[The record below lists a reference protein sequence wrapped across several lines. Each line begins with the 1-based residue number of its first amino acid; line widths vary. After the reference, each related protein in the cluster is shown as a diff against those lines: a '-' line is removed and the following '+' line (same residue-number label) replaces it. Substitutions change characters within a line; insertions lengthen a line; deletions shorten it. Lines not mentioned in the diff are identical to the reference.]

1 MPKVSTTDSPRE
13 ADVVVVG
20 SGHNGLVAAAYLA
33 KAGLD
38 VLVVEA
44 APTAGGMTSTNP
56 FEPEA
61 PEYMINEASIQ
72 ASLFRTTTIDSDLG
86 LSRKYGLK
94 QTVIDP
100 AHFQLAADGSSLG
113 LWRDPRRTAAELEY
127 FSKKDARALLELYD
141 VIDAAVE
148 IGLPMMQT
156 NVTQPEVKNILKAAK
171 GAVKNRKQMAAL
183 GRWMTSSQAEAIE
196 ESFEHDMIR
205 APLLTSLP
213 FMPFDADLSGW
224 SLIYLGVL
232 SKYGV
237 AMFHG
242 GTGSLPRA
250 LMGVIRDH
258 GGEILTSSP
267 VEEIIVANN
276 RATGVR
282 IRGGREI
289 TARRAVLTA
298 CSPKT
303 TLTRLLPR
311 GVLEPKIQNAAD
323 HIPTMKRGISDLKVN
338 VALSGTI
345 DMSRHEKWR
354 GDGIDLRLACNCYHT
369 YEQALA
375 AARSCVR
382 GQVPDAIPGLAQ
394 VTNAFDPSMSPA
406 GKDLWWFWSGLA
418 PSIPD
423 EGWDVARKQITESV
437 IRDAD
442 EYYKGVEELQVAVRP
457 LVMPDIEER
466 FWAIDGSVYHVD
478 PTIARFGPN
487 KPVVGLSGYTT
498 PVDGLFLT
506 GSGTHPV
513 AGISGMPGQ
522 NAARTMLK
530 QLAREDKGGRFAA
543 LADKRKAEKARKRS
557 QYVAQ
562 DRGYD
567 YSGGQND
574 PFPTTPVG
582 SAVAARKAEIERTT
596 RGA

>member
-1 MPKVSTTDSPRE
+1 MTNELPRE

-20 SGHNGLVAAAYLA
+20 SGHNGMVAAAYLA

-44 APTAGGMTSTNP
+44 ADTVGGMTSTNP

-61 PEYMINEASIQ
+61 PGYTINEASIQ
-72 ASLFRTTTIDSDLG
+72 ASLFRTTTIDADLG
-86 LSRKYGLK
+86 LSRNHGLR

-113 LWRDPRRTAAELEY
+113 LWRDPRKTAAELEY
-127 FSKKDARALLELYD
+127 FSKKDAKALIELYE
-141 VIDAAVE
+141 VIDAAVAV
-148 IGLPMMQT
+148 GLPMMQT
-156 NVTQPEVKNILKAAK
+156 NVVEPEIKNILKSARAL
-171 GAVKNRKQMAAL
+171 AKNREQLLAL
-183 GRWMTSSQAEAIE
+183 GRWMSSSQAEAIE

-232 SKYGV
+232 SRYGV

-242 GTGSLPRA
+242 GTGSLVKA
-250 LMGVIRDH
+250 LAGVIKDNR
-258 GGEILTSSP
+258 GEIITGSP
-267 VEEIIVANN
+267 VEELIVTNN
-276 RATGVR
+276 RCTGVR

-311 GVLEPKIQNAAD
+311 GVLEPKRQVAAD
-323 HIPTMKRGISDLKVN
+323 HIPTRKRGIADAKVN
-338 VALSGTI
+338 VALSGRI
-345 DMSRHEKWR
+345 DMSKHEKWR

-369 YEQALA
+369 YEQALE

-394 VTNAFDPSMSPA
+394 VTNAFDPSMSPE
-406 GKDLWWFWSGLA
+406 GKDLWWFWTGLT
-418 PSIPD
+418 PSFPE
-423 EGWDVARKQITESV
+423 EGWDVARKKITDSIV
-437 IRDAD
+437 SDA
-442 EYYKGVEELQVAVRP
+442 EQYYKGVEELQVAVRP
-457 LVMPDIEER
+457 LVLPDIEER

-478 PTIARFGPN
+478 PTLSRFGPN
-487 KPVVGLSGYTT
+487 KPVAGFAGYKT
-498 PVDGLFLT
+498 PVDGLYLT

-522 NAARTMLK
+522 NAARTLLK
-530 QLAREDKGGRFAA
+530 HLQLEDKGGR
-543 LADKRKAEKARKRS
+543 LGVMKERVSKLRL
-557 QYVAQ
+557 
-562 DRGYD
+562 RGTDVYD
-567 YSGGQND
+567 SGQND
-574 PFPTTPVG
+574 PFPV
-582 SAVAARKAEIERTT
+582 T
-596 RGA
+596 R

>member
-1 MPKVSTTDSPRE
+1 MPQSPKNELPRE

-38 VLVVEA
+38 VVVVEA
-44 APTAGGMTSTNP
+44 SATAGGMTSTNP

-61 PEYMINEASIQ
+61 PEYTINEASIQ
-72 ASLFRTTTIDSDLG
+72 ASLFRTTTIDADLG
-86 LSRKYGLK
+86 LSRKYGLR

-113 LWRDPRRTAAELEY
+113 LWRDPRKTADELAY

-156 NVTQPEVKNILKAAK
+156 NVTRPELMKVFK
-171 GAVKNRKQMAAL
+171 AVKGVAKNRQQLVNL

-196 ESFEHDMIR
+196 DSFEHDMIR

-242 GTGSLPRA
+242 GTGSLPKA
-250 LMGVIRDH
+250 LIGVIRDH
-258 GGEILTSSP
+258 GGEVITSSP
-267 VEEIIVANN
+267 VEQLLVSGN
-276 RATGVR
+276 RCTGVR
-282 IRGGREI
+282 VAGGQEI
-289 TARRAVLTA
+289 KARRAVLTA

-303 TLTRLLPR
+303 TLTRLLPP
-311 GVLEPKIQNAAD
+311 GVLEPKKQNAAN
-323 HIPTMKRGISDLKVN
+323 HIPTKKRGISDYKLN
-338 VALSGTI
+338 VALSGRI
-345 DMSRHEKWR
+345 DMSKHEKWR

-369 YEQALA
+369 YEQALE
-375 AARSCVR
+375 AARACVR

-394 VTNAFDPSMSPA
+394 VTNAFDPSMSPP
-406 GKDLWWFWSGLA
+406 GKDLWWFWTGLV
-418 PSIPD
+418 PSIPAD
-423 EGWDVARKQITESV
+423 GWDVARKQVTDSV
-437 IRDAD
+437 MRDA
-442 EYYKGVEELQVAVRP
+442 EQYYKGVESLEVARRP
-457 LVMPDIEER
+457 LALPDIEER

-478 PTIARFGPN
+478 PTLSRFGPN
-487 KPVVGLSGYTT
+487 KPVAGFAGYTT

-530 QLAREDKGGRFAA
+530 QFGVEDGGGRLGVLRARLARERTLKGE
-543 LADKRKAEKARKRS
+543 D
-557 QYVAQ
+557 QYS
-562 DRGYD
+562 
-567 YSGGQND
+567 SGTND
-574 PFPTTPVG
+574 PFPSSPPVSSTT
-582 SAVAARKAEIERTT
+582 T
-596 RGA
+596 

>member
-1 MPKVSTTDSPRE
+1 MSEVRPSNTEGTPKE

-44 APTAGGMTSTNP
+44 SATAGGMTSTNS
-56 FEPEA
+56 FAPEA
-61 PEYMINEASIQ
+61 PEYTINEASIQ
-72 ASLFRTTTIDSDLG
+72 ASLFRTTTINQDLE
-86 LSRKYGLK
+86 LATRYGLR

-113 LWRDPRRTAAELEY
+113 LWRDPNKTAAELAH
-127 FSKKDARALLELYD
+127 FSKKDARALIELYE

-156 NVTQPEVKNILKAAK
+156 NVVQPEIKSILKAAK
-171 GAVKNRKQMAAL
+171 GVAKNRKQL
-183 GRWMTSSQAEAIE
+183 ISIGRWMASSQTEAVE

-232 SKYGV
+232 SRYGV

-242 GTGSLPRA
+242 GTGSLPKA
-250 LMGVIRDH
+250 LISVIRDN
-258 GGEILTSSP
+258 GGDIITNSP
-267 VEEIIVANN
+267 VEELIIEHN
-276 RATGVR
+276 RCTGVR
-282 IRGGREI
+282 VRGGAEI
-289 TARRAVLTA
+289 RARRGVLTA

-311 GVLEPKIQNAAD
+311 GVLEPKKQNAAD
-323 HIPTMKRGISDLKVN
+323 HIPTRKRGIADAKVN
-338 VALSGTI
+338 VALSGRI
-345 DMSRHEKWR
+345 DMSKHEKWR
-354 GDGIDLRLACNCYHT
+354 GDGIDLRIACNCYHT
-369 YEQALA
+369 YEQAKE

-406 GKDLWWFWSGLA
+406 GKDLWWFWTGLT
-418 PSIPD
+418 PSFPE
-423 EGWDVARKQITESV
+423 EGWDVARKKITDS
-437 IRDAD
+437 IIKDAD
-442 EYYKGVEELQVAVRP
+442 EYYKGVEDLQVAVRP
-457 LVMPDIEER
+457 LVLPDVEER

-478 PTIARFGPN
+478 PTISRFGPN
-487 KPVVGLSGYTT
+487 KPVAGFAGYRT
-498 PVDGLFLT
+498 PVEGLFLT

-530 QLAREDKGGRFAA
+530 QFKLEDKGGRLGILADRLRRDRGRAA
-543 LADKRKAEKARKRS
+543 LLADP
-557 QYVAQ
+557 YT
-562 DRGYD
+562 
-567 YSGGQND
+567 GGQND
-574 PFPTTPVG
+574 PFPG
-582 SAVAARKAEIERTT
+582 QE
-596 RGA
+596 

>member
-1 MPKVSTTDSPRE
+1 MPDVHPGTSQPPRE
-13 ADVVVVG
+13 VDVVVVG

-33 KAGLD
+33 KAGLE

-44 APTAGGMTSTNP
+44 AATAGGMTSTNT
-56 FEPEA
+56 FAPEA
-61 PEYMINEASIQ
+61 PEYTLNEASIQ
-72 ASLFRTTTIDSDLG
+72 ASLFRTTTINDDLE
-86 LSRKYGLK
+86 LSTKYGLR

-113 LWRDPRRTAAELEY
+113 LWRDPRRTASELEY
-127 FSKKDARALLELYD
+127 FSKKDARALLELYE

-156 NVTQPEVKNILKAAK
+156 NVVAPDIKAILKAAK
-171 GAVKNRKQMAAL
+171 GVAKNRQQLSAL
-183 GRWMTSSQAEAIE
+183 GRWMSSSQVEAVE

-242 GTGSLPRA
+242 GTGSLPKA
-250 LMGVIRDH
+250 LIGVLKDNRGDI
-258 GGEILTSSP
+258 ITSSP
-267 VEEIIVANN
+267 VEQLIVEGN
-276 RATGVR
+276 RCTGVR
-282 IRGGREI
+282 IAGGTEI
-289 TARRAVLTA
+289 RARRGVLTA

-311 GVLEPKIQNAAD
+311 GILEHKKQVAAD
-323 HIPTMKRGISDLKVN
+323 HIPTRKRGIADAKVN
-338 VALSGTI
+338 VALSGRVN
-345 DMSRHEKWR
+345 MSKHEKWR

-369 YEQALA
+369 YQQAID
-375 AARSCVR
+375 AARACVR

-394 VTNAFDPSMSPA
+394 VTNAFDPSMSPK
-406 GKDLWWFWSGLA
+406 GKDLWWFWTGLT
-418 PSIPD
+418 PSFPE
-423 EGWDVARKQITESV
+423 EGWDVARKKITDS
-437 IRDAD
+437 IIKDAD
-442 EYYKGVEELQVAVRP
+442 EYYRGVEDLQIAVRP
-457 LVMPDIEER
+457 LVLPDIEER

-487 KPVVGLSGYTT
+487 KPVTGFAGYRT
-498 PVDGLFLT
+498 PVEGLFLT

-530 QLAREDKGGRFAA
+530 QFHLEDKGGRLGILKDRLWRDRRRAAA
-543 LADKRKAEKARKRS
+543 LTTDP
-557 QYVAQ
+557 YT
-562 DRGYD
+562 
-567 YSGGQND
+567 SGPND
-574 PFPTTPVG
+574 PFPG
-582 SAVAARKAEIERTT
+582 QE
-596 RGA
+596 

>member
-1 MPKVSTTDSPRE
+1 MSKAAQPPRE

-44 APTAGGMTSTNP
+44 SPTAGGMTSTNS
-56 FEPEA
+56 FAPEA

-72 ASLFRTTTIDSDLG
+72 ASLFRTTTIDQDLG
-86 LSRKYGLK
+86 LSRNYGLR

-113 LWRDPRRTAAELEY
+113 LWRDPRKTAGELEY
-127 FSKKDARALLELYD
+127 FSKKDARALLELYE

-156 NVTQPEVKNILKAAK
+156 NVTQPEIKSILKSARAL
-171 GAVKNRKQMAAL
+171 VKNRGQLAAL
-183 GRWMTSSQAEAIE
+183 GRWMSSSQAEAVE

-232 SKYGV
+232 SRYGV

-242 GTGSLPRA
+242 GTGSLPKA
-250 LMGVIRDH
+250 LIGVIKDH
-258 GGEILTSSP
+258 RGDVITNSP
-267 VEEIIVANN
+267 VEQLIIEGN
-276 RATGVR
+276 RCSGVR
-282 IRGGREI
+282 VAGGAEIR
-289 TARRAVLTA
+289 ARRAVLTA

-303 TLTRLLPR
+303 TLTQLLPR
-311 GVLEPKIQNAAD
+311 GVLEPKKQVAAD
-323 HIPTMKRGISDLKVN
+323 HIPTRKRGIADAKVN
-338 VALSGTI
+338 VALSGRV
-345 DMSRHEKWR
+345 DMSKHEKWR

-369 YEQALA
+369 YEQALE

-394 VTNAFDPSMSPA
+394 VTNAFDPSMSPP
-406 GKDLWWFWSGLA
+406 GKDLWWFWTGLT
-418 PSIPD
+418 PSYPE
-423 EGWDVARKQITESV
+423 EGWDVARKKITDS
-437 IRDAD
+437 IIKDA
-442 EYYKGVEELQVAVRP
+442 EQYYKGVEDLQVAIRP
-457 LVMPDIEER
+457 LVLPDIEER

-478 PTIARFGPN
+478 PTISRFGPN
-487 KPVVGLSGYTT
+487 KPVSGFAGYRT
-498 PVDGLFLT
+498 PVEGLFLT

-530 QLAREDKGGRFAA
+530 HFRIEDSGGRLGA
-543 LADKRKAEKARKRS
+543 LRSRLTREKA
-557 QYVAQ
+557 AA
-562 DRGYD
+562 DP
-567 YSGGQND
+567 YSSGPND
-574 PFPTTPVG
+574 PFPN
-582 SAVAARKAEIERTT
+582 AM
-596 RGA
+596 

>member
-1 MPKVSTTDSPRE
+1 MKHTPPPRD

-44 APTAGGMTSTNP
+44 SPTAGGMTSTNP
-56 FEPEA
+56 FAPEA
-61 PEYMINEASIQ
+61 PEYTINEASIQ
-72 ASLFRTTTIDSDLG
+72 ASLFRTTTIDLDLG
-86 LSRKYGLK
+86 LSRNYGLR

-100 AHFQLAADGSSLG
+100 AHFQLSADGASLG
-113 LWRDPRRTAAELEY
+113 LWRDPRKTAAELEY
-127 FSKKDARALLELYD
+127 FSKKDARALLELYE

-156 NVTQPEVKNILKAAK
+156 SVTEPEIKNILKSARAV
-171 GAVKNRKQMAAL
+171 VKNRKQLVAL
-183 GRWMTSSQAEAIE
+183 GRWMSSSQAEAVE

-213 FMPFDADLSGW
+213 FMPFDADMSGW

-242 GTGSLPRA
+242 GTGSLPKA
-250 LMGVIRDH
+250 LISVIKDNH
-258 GGEILTSSP
+258 GDVITSSP
-267 VEEIIVANN
+267 VEELIVTNN
-276 RATGVR
+276 RCTGVR
-282 IRGGREI
+282 IRGGTEI
-289 TARRAVLTA
+289 RARRAVLTA

-311 GVLEPKIQNAAD
+311 GVLEPKKQNAAD
-323 HIPTMKRGISDLKVN
+323 HIPTRKRGIADAKVN
-338 VALSGTI
+338 VALSGRV

-354 GDGIDLRLACNCYHT
+354 GDGIDLRQACNCYHT
-369 YEQALA
+369 YEQALD

-382 GQVPDAIPGLAQ
+382 GKVPDAIPGLAQ
-394 VTNAFDPSMSPA
+394 VTNSFDPSMSPT
-406 GKDLWWFWSGLA
+406 GKDLWWFWTGLT
-418 PSIPD
+418 PSYPED
-423 EGWDVARKQITESV
+423 GWDVARKTITDS
-437 IRDAD
+437 IIKDA
-442 EYYKGVEELQVAVRP
+442 EMYYKGVEDMQVAVRP
-457 LVMPDIEER
+457 LVLPDIEER

-478 PTIARFGPN
+478 PTISRFGPN
-487 KPVVGLSGYTT
+487 KPVSGFAGYKT
-498 PVDGLFLT
+498 PVEGLYLT

-530 QLAREDKGGRFAA
+530 QFHLEDKGGR
-543 LADKRKAEKARKRS
+543 LGVLKELVTQRRKAD
-557 QYVAQ
+557 V
-562 DRGYD
+562 DP
-567 YSGGQND
+567 YSSGQND
-574 PFPTTPVG
+574 PFP
-582 SAVAARKAEIERTT
+582 ADL
-596 RGA
+596 

>member
-1 MPKVSTTDSPRE
+1 MSEEVGLSTTAQAPLE
-13 ADVVVVG
+13 ADVIVVG

-44 APTAGGMTSTNP
+44 AATPGGMTSTNP

-61 PEYMINEASIQ
+61 PGFTLNEASIQ
-72 ASLFRTTTIDSDLG
+72 ASLFRTTTINDDLE
-86 LSRKYGLK
+86 LSTRYGLR

-113 LWRDPRRTAAELEY
+113 LWRDPRKTAAELEY
-127 FSKKDARALLELYD
+127 FSKKDARALLELYE

-156 NVTQPEVKNILKAAK
+156 NVMQPDIKAVLKSAK
-171 GAVKNRKQMAAL
+171 ALLKNRKQLVAL
-183 GRWMTSSQAEAIE
+183 GRWMSSSQVEAIE

-205 APLLTSLP
+205 APMLTSLP

-242 GTGSLPRA
+242 GTGSLPKA
-250 LMGVIRDH
+250 LIAVLKDN
-258 GGEILTSSP
+258 GGDIITSSP
-267 VEEIIVANN
+267 VEQLIIENN
-276 RATGVR
+276 RCTGVL

-289 TARRAVLTA
+289 RARRGVLTA

-311 GVLEPKIQNAAD
+311 GVLEHKKQVAAD
-323 HIPTMKRGISDLKVN
+323 HIPTRKRGIADAKIN
-338 VALSGTI
+338 VALSGRV
-345 DMSRHEKWR
+345 DMSQHEKWR

-369 YEQALA
+369 YEQAKA
-375 AARSCVR
+375 AARACVR
-382 GQVPDAIPGLAQ
+382 GKVPDAIPGLAQ
-394 VTNAFDPSMSPA
+394 VTNAFDPSMSPP
-406 GKDLWWFWSGLA
+406 GQDLWWFWTGLT
-418 PSIPD
+418 PSFPED
-423 EGWDVARKQITESV
+423 GWDVARKQITDS
-437 IRDAD
+437 IIKDAD
-442 EYYKGVEELQVAVRP
+442 EFYKGVEELQIAVRP
-457 LVMPDIEER
+457 LVLPDIEER

-478 PTIARFGPN
+478 PTISRFGPN
-487 KPVVGLSGYTT
+487 KPVAGFAGYRT
-498 PVDGLFLT
+498 PVEGLFLT

-530 QLAREDKGGRFAA
+530 QFRLEDKGGRLGILKDRLLRERKRAA
-543 LADKRKAEKARKRS
+543 LVE
-557 QYVAQ
+557 
-562 DRGYD
+562 DRYT
-567 YSGGQND
+567 SGPND
-574 PFPTTPVG
+574 PFPG
-582 SAVAARKAEIERTT
+582 QE
-596 RGA
+596 

>member
-1 MPKVSTTDSPRE
+1 MSQVAQTPRE

-33 KAGLD
+33 KAGLK

-44 APTAGGMTSTNP
+44 AATAGGMTSTNS
-56 FEPEA
+56 FAPEA
-61 PEYMINEASIQ
+61 PEYTINEASIQ
-72 ASLFRTTTIDSDLG
+72 ASLFRTTTINDDLE
-86 LSRKYGLK
+86 LSTRYGLR

-113 LWRDPRRTAAELEY
+113 LWRDPRKTASELEH
-127 FSKKDARALLELYD
+127 FSRKDARALLELYE

-156 NVTQPEVKNILKAAK
+156 NAVTPDISAIMKAAK
-171 GAVKNRKQMAAL
+171 GVAKNRKQLSAI
-183 GRWMTSSQAEAIE
+183 GRWMASSQTEAVE

-242 GTGSLPRA
+242 GTGSLPKA
-250 LMGVIRDH
+250 LIGVLKDN
-258 GGEILTSSP
+258 GGDIITSSP
-267 VEEIIVANN
+267 VEELIIEHN
-276 RATGVR
+276 RCVGVR
-282 IRGGREI
+282 VRGGAEI
-289 TARRAVLTA
+289 RARRGVLTA

-311 GVLEPKIQNAAD
+311 GVLEHKKQVAAD
-323 HIPTMKRGISDLKVN
+323 HIPTRKRGIADAKIN
-338 VALSGTI
+338 VALSGRV
-345 DMSRHEKWR
+345 DMSKHEKWR

-369 YEQALA
+369 YEQAKEA
-375 AARSCVR
+375 AKACVR

-394 VTNAFDPSMSPA
+394 VTNAFDPSMSPP
-406 GKDLWWFWSGLA
+406 GKDLWWFWTGLT
-418 PSIPD
+418 PSFPE
-423 EGWDVARKQITESV
+423 EGWDVARKKITDS
-437 IRDAD
+437 IIKDAD
-442 EYYKGVEELQVAVRP
+442 QYYKGVEDLQVAVRP
-457 LVMPDIEER
+457 LVLPDIEER

-478 PTIARFGPN
+478 PTISRFGPN
-487 KPVVGLSGYTT
+487 KPVSGFAGYRT

-530 QLAREDKGGRFAA
+530 DFRLEDQGGRLGALKERLRRERRRGA
-543 LADKRKAEKARKRS
+543 LAENPYA
-557 QYVAQ
+557 
-562 DRGYD
+562 
-567 YSGGQND
+567 SGPND
-574 PFPTTPVG
+574 PFPG
-582 SAVAARKAEIERTT
+582 EL
-596 RGA
+596 

>member
-1 MPKVSTTDSPRE
+1 MSEVRPSNTEGTPKE

-44 APTAGGMTSTNP
+44 SATAGGMTSTNS
-56 FEPEA
+56 FAPEA
-61 PEYMINEASIQ
+61 PEYTINEASIQ
-72 ASLFRTTTIDSDLG
+72 ASLFRTTTINQDLE
-86 LSRKYGLK
+86 LATRYGLR

-113 LWRDPRRTAAELEY
+113 LWRDPNKTAAELAH
-127 FSKKDARALLELYD
+127 FSKKDARALIELYE

-156 NVTQPEVKNILKAAK
+156 NVVQPEIKSILKAAK
-171 GAVKNRKQMAAL
+171 GVAKNRKQL
-183 GRWMTSSQAEAIE
+183 ISIGRWMASSQTEAVE

-232 SKYGV
+232 SRYGV

-242 GTGSLPRA
+242 GTGSLPKA
-250 LMGVIRDH
+250 LISVIRDN
-258 GGEILTSSP
+258 GGDIITNSP
-267 VEEIIVANN
+267 VEELIIEHN
-276 RATGVR
+276 RCTGVR
-282 IRGGREI
+282 VRGGAEI
-289 TARRAVLTA
+289 RARRGVLTA

-311 GVLEPKIQNAAD
+311 GVLEPKKQNAAD
-323 HIPTMKRGISDLKVN
+323 HIPTRKRGIADAKVN
-338 VALSGTI
+338 VALSGRI
-345 DMSRHEKWR
+345 DMSKHEKWR
-354 GDGIDLRLACNCYHT
+354 GDGIDLRIACNCYHT
-369 YEQALA
+369 YEQAKE

-382 GQVPDAIPGLAQ
+382 GHVPDAIPGLAQ

-406 GKDLWWFWSGLA
+406 GKDLWWFWTGLT
-418 PSIPD
+418 PSFPE
-423 EGWDVARKQITESV
+423 EGWDVARKKITDS
-437 IRDAD
+437 IIKDAD
-442 EYYKGVEELQVAVRP
+442 EYYKGVEDLQVAVRP
-457 LVMPDIEER
+457 LVLPDVEER

-478 PTIARFGPN
+478 PTISRFGPN
-487 KPVVGLSGYTT
+487 KPVAGFAGYRT
-498 PVDGLFLT
+498 PVEGLFLT

-530 QLAREDKGGRFAA
+530 QFKLEDKGGRLGILADRLRRDRGRAA
-543 LADKRKAEKARKRS
+543 LLADP
-557 QYVAQ
+557 YT
-562 DRGYD
+562 
-567 YSGGQND
+567 GGQND
-574 PFPTTPVG
+574 PFPG
-582 SAVAARKAEIERTT
+582 QE
-596 RGA
+596 